1 MLINLDFYQN
11 LDEKIET
18 LVEENDIDYIDAVI
32 DYCEKHGLELE
43 VVADVIQNLPNL
55 RSKIEIEA
63 ENLHFLKKTARLPV

>member
-1 MLINLDFYQN
+1 VLINLDFYQN

-18 LVEENDIDYIDAVI
+18 LVEEYDIDYIDAVI
-32 DYCEKHGLELE
+32 DYCDKNGLELE

-55 RSKIEIEA
+55 KAKLEIEA